1 VHAPSK
7 VAFVVAED
15 TVAGLVRDQDI
26 YRVSHRIQQAGFT
39 QAQVEHALELYKL
52 LIEVLRGAKPKD
64 ELEAASASVSKEDWY
79 PWLGIP
85 DKDSYLWTW
94 YPRVGKPRHSGLLEA
109 GARAPVLLVYG
120 ERDQLVPVDESLTKI
135 EASLDSVPTPY
146 TAVIVP
152 NAQHNLTVQPE
163 PGAPF
168 FWWKAAPVTVDLVVA
183 WVAAADGRIELTVDK
198 SRLHSSTRSPNGRT
212 RVSK

>member
-94 YPRVGKPRHSGLLEA
+94 YPKVGNLDTLVYWKQV
-109 GARAPVLLVYG
+109 RAPVLLVYG
-120 ERDQLVPVDESLTKI
+120 ERDQLVR
-135 EASLDSVPTPY
+135 PTPCRGLE
-146 TAVIVP
+146 TILGQAFREPRTLSHSPATHRLSQVFSREKTGLRTGCGVRSQVIDV
-152 NAQHNLTVQPE
+152 L
-163 PGAPF
+163 
-168 FWWKAAPVTVDLVVA
+168 KD
-183 WVAAADGRIELTVDK
+183 R
-198 SRLHSSTRSPNGRT
+198 
-212 RVSK
+212 